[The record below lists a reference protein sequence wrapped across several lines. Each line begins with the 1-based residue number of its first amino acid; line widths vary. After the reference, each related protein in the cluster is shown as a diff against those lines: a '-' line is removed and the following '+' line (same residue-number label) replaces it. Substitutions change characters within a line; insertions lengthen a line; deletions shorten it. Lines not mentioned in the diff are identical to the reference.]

1 MKPQKELRNTV
12 ACRIFFKEL
21 LQSNLFV
28 NTDGSSVL
36 VTPTGASCNKLFGVG
51 VVKEAEKRGKITKIK
66 ISDMTATLNIY
77 TAKAFHVESG
87 VFLAFVAKLHVRANT
102 GKGILMIVE
111 EAAPVAEYVRD
122 TEILTTAKRTMERV
136 ELLRNL
142 TLTKNE
148 LSNGVVHAE
157 NVLREPVK
165 HYAIDDDKLDALAE
179 MAINAVKGVWQHHS
193 KTTKKLVLDVLGKAG
208 NSSMDRMEL
217 TGELEKRGLLE
228 EWIEETIE
236 ELIEE
241 GRCYEPEAGAVKV
254 V

>member
-1 MKPQKELRNTV
+1 
-12 ACRIFFKEL
+12 
-21 LQSNLFV
+21 
-28 NTDGSSVL
+28 
-36 VTPTGASCNKLFGVG
+36 
-51 VVKEAEKRGKITKIK
+51 
-66 ISDMTATLNIY
+66 
-77 TAKAFHVESG
+77 
-87 VFLAFVAKLHVRANT
+87 
-102 GKGILMIVE
+102 
-111 EAAPVAEYVRD
+111 
-122 TEILTTAKRTMERV
+122 MERV

-148 LSNGVVHAE
+148 LSNGVDHAE

-193 KTTKKLVLDVLGKAG
+193 KTTKELVLDVLGKAG